1 MTLKELHNPDKTSE
15 AIIRLCDPLRKK
27 YKDKNLKVIISITV
41 MAWNISLF
49 PKEEQANAQE
59 ILLRPL
65 LKQIKGDEV
74 SVILKQLKIF
84 IERKNRYYPGIRE
97 FIHKHTLSFSGDMA
111 TLTVETE
118 KLPEEIKRG

>member
-1 MTLKELHNPDKTSE
+1 
-15 AIIRLCDPLRKK
+15 
-27 YKDKNLKVIISITV
+27 

-74 SVILKQLKIF
+74 SVILKQIKIF
-84 IERKNRYYPGIRE
+84 IERKNRYYPCIRE
-97 FIHKHTLSFSGDMA
+97 FIHKHTLSFSGDMV
-111 TLTVETE
+111 TLTVKTE
-118 KLPEEIKRG
+118 KLPEEIKRRVPLETSPKGDV